1 MSQDSQ
7 PQALRALSI
16 IKVYVMMPGASS
28 SQDAT
33 YVSIKFSE
41 KTTAEE
47 VIAHIKK
54 KKARP
59 PNTPLIFMFA
69 EISTATF

>member
-1 MSQDSQ
+1 
-7 PQALRALSI
+7 
-16 IKVYVMMPGASS
+16 MMPGASS

-33 YVSIKFSE
+33 YASIKFSE

-69 EISTATF
+69 EISAATF

>member
-7 PQALRALSI
+7 PEALRALPI
-16 IKVYVMMPGASS
+16 IRVYVMMLGASS

-33 YVSIKFSE
+33 YVSLKFSE

-54 KKARP
+54 KKVRSH
-59 PNTPLIFMFA
+59 NTPLIFMFA
-69 EISTATF
+69 EISTATS